1 MSCYGSTGQIGIVAL
16 RRALRMVSVV
26 FLSLPLLIFM
36 AGWLR
41 TPLAVSFSVIL
52 ILAVIALVRSQRD
65 LISPPGEKEI
75 RLSLWK
81 LLAGL
86 VPVAVL
92 VLMSGAGGFG
102 PRTWDWVKHDA
113 ILRDLIVQPWP
124 VRYATD
130 TGSTGLVYYVAYYL
144 PAAVIGKL
152 GGWDLANLA
161 LFSTTLVGAFLA
173 VLWLVVLGRGGPVIS
188 GILFI
193 LFSGM
198 DVLGAALIAK
208 GGPDL
213 PRVFADFH
221 LEWWVGLGQ
230 WQYSSNV
237 SLMYFVPHQA
247 LAGWLLTA
255 LVIDAIQTNN
265 GKFPAIFVIAI
276 SLLWSPFVT
285 VGLLPLL
292 FVYLITHRRSL
303 VASVK
308 AQMTYMNFAGL
319 LVAAL
324 LVLYYVSR
332 FQVLEL
338 PQRYYVPAAKAFRG
352 EFWFITSQVPIGTF
366 LVQYGLFVICEFLV
380 LWLLLI
386 CAQRECFSWSRTLPL
401 LYASGMLLLLLPLVH
416 YGWYNDLVMRA
427 SIPALFVL
435 QVGTIQALRHSVKRV
450 TVLTI
455 VAVLGIGALYSGN
468 LVRMHSQWILGARRV
483 VTRVPE
489 RSVRNLFQIQLH
501 DVAAMNAG
509 FVSQYIGS
517 THSLFFRELARGSES
532 YNVEIPDPVRP
543 TGQGH

>member
-1 MSCYGSTGQIGIVAL
+1 MRMDMSTLQIGMGAL
-16 RRALRMVSVV
+16 RRGLRMVSVV
-26 FLSLPLLIFM
+26 FLSLPLLIFL

-41 TPLAVSFSVIL
+41 TPLAACFSVIL
-52 ILAVIALVRSQRD
+52 SLAIIAWLCSQRNI
-65 LISPPGEKEI
+65 ISPPGEKEI

-86 VPVAVL
+86 APVAAL

-113 ILRDLIVQPWP
+113 ILRDLIVQSWP

-130 TGSTGLVYYVAYYL
+130 TGSAGLVYYVAYYL

-188 GILFI
+188 GILCI

-198 DVLGAALIAK
+198 DMLGATLIAK

-213 PRVFADFH
+213 TRIVADYH
-221 LEWWVGLGQ
+221 LEWWIGLGQ

-237 SLMYFVPHQA
+237 SLLYFAPHQA

-265 GKFPAIFVIAI
+265 GKFPVIFVIAI

-285 VGLLPLL
+285 IGLLPLS
-292 FVYLITHRRSL
+292 FVYLITQRRSL
-303 VASVK
+303 VAGVK
-308 AQMTYMNFAGL
+308 AQMTHMNFAGL
-319 LVAAL
+319 LVAVL
-324 LVLYYVSR
+324 LALYYVSR
-332 FQVLEL
+332 FQALEL
-338 PQRYYVPAAKAFRG
+338 PQRYNAPAARAFLG
-352 EFWFITSQVPIGTF
+352 EFWFITSRVPLGTF
-366 LVQYGLFVICEFLV
+366 LVQYGLFVLCEFLV
-380 LWLLLI
+380 LWFFLI
-386 CAQRECFSWSRTLPL
+386 RVQRECSSWSRTPRL
-401 LYASGMLLLLLPLVH
+401 LYASGILLLLLPLVH

-435 QVGTIQALRHSVKRV
+435 QVGTVQALGHSVKRV

-468 LVRMHSQWILGARRV
+468 LMRMHSQWILGARRV

-501 DVAAMNAG
+501 DAAAMNTD
-509 FVSQYIGS
+509 FVRQYIGS
-517 THSLFFRELARGSES
+517 THSVFFRILGRRSKP
-532 YNVEIPDPVRP
+532 YDVEIPDPVHSIR
-543 TGQGH
+543 QEH